1 MNDEL
6 RAEIMSLKKKPA
18 GEIDFS
24 DIPEAT
30 KAEWKNA
37 VRGQFFRPIK
47 KPISL
52 RVDADIIAWFKSLDG
67 KYQSKMNEALREYM
81 DHHAK
86 SA

>member
-1 MNDEL
+1 MTDEL
-6 RAEIMSLKKKPA
+6 KAELTKVNRPDNKIDLSDMPEMTSLK
-18 GEIDFS
+18 G
-24 DIPEAT
+24 
-30 KAEWKNA
+30 A

-47 KPISL
+47 KPINL

-81 DHHAK
+81 KHHAK